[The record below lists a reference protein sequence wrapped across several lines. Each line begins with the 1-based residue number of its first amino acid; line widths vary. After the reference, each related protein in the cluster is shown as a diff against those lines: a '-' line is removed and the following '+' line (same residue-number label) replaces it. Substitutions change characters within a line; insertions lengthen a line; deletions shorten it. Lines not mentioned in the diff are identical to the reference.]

1 MKITLINRRKKLA
14 SERWA
19 GLKTAKN
26 HASSRVPPEMPAD
39 LRSFAAPATDAPT
52 NQNPFEPTQQFLF
65 SDDDFQRLQ
74 KMIFDY
80 AGISLNDS
88 KRSMAYS
95 RLTKRLRYLGVS
107 SFSEYLDIVESHQ
120 AVDDS
125 ERIAFINSLTTNL
138 TAFFRE
144 AHHFPLL
151 TEHLLKLHE
160 ANPGKTLTVWSA
172 ACSTGEEPYSIA
184 MAVVEAFGMD
194 EPPVR
199 IIASDLDTAAL
210 AAAREGVYAVEKIA
224 TLDPVKLKRFFLKG
238 AGAHLGL
245 AKIRPQLQRL
255 VTFEQVNLNELDW
268 PIQAPL
274 AAIFCRNVMIYF
286 NKQTQSDI
294 LRRFVPLLTPN
305 GLLFAG
311 HSENFF
317 YNASEYFR
325 IRGKTVYEVETG
337 QAGGMASRSRSVL

>member
-1 MKITLINRRKKLA
+1 MKSFFKKPMTKPLGKYVGKPTEMRQTA
-14 SERWA
+14 S
-19 GLKTAKN
+19 
-26 HASSRVPPEMPAD
+26 PA
-39 LRSFAAPATDAPT
+39 LNTPLF
-52 NQNPFEPTQQFLF
+52 QPFQQFPF

-95 RLTKRLRYLGVS
+95 RLTKRLRQHGLA
-107 SFSEYLDIVESHQ
+107 SFGEYLDVVAASSAET
-120 AVDDS
+120 S
-125 ERIAFINSLTTNL
+125 ERIAFINALTTNL

-151 TEHLLKLHE
+151 TEHLLKMHE
-160 ANPGKTLTVWSA
+160 AQPDKILSVWSA

-184 MAVVEAFGMD
+184 MAIVEAFGTD
-194 EPPVR
+194 DPPVR
-199 IIASDLDTAAL
+199 IIASDLDTEAL
-210 AAAREGVYAVEKIA
+210 SAARQGVYAMERVA
-224 TLDPVKLKRFFLKG
+224 SLTQVQLKRFFLKG
-238 AGAHLGL
+238 AGAHRGF
-245 AKIRPQLQRL
+245 ARIRPQLQRL
-255 VTFEQVNLNELDW
+255 VEFQQVNLNESDW
-268 PIQAPL
+268 PVKAPL

-286 NKQTQSDI
+286 NKQTQADI
-294 LRRFVPLLTPN
+294 LRRFAPLLAPD

-317 YNASEYFR
+317 YNASDYFR

-337 QAGGMASRSRSVL
+337 NRNNMPASTHSSSYLARAT